1 MARPNPNP
9 IPDLNLALT
18 LNPDANP
25 DVNPKLKQVD
35 EELANLIITKVN
47 PKVRILVLVDAC
59 HSGGILD
66 MDTPGLWVGRR
77 VCCISGCREGQLSTD
92 TGDGG
97 AMTNALLDVL
107 TRRSVRWRRKRRD
120 LSVQLTLTL
129 TLTLKP

>member
-66 MDTPGLWVGRR
+66 MDT
-77 VCCISGCREGQLSTD
+77 
-92 TGDGG
+92 
-97 AMTNALLDVL
+97 
-107 TRRSVRWRRKRRD
+107 
-120 LSVQLTLTL
+120 
-129 TLTLKP
+129 